1 LDWGGDYLGRARALI
16 IVEQTLGRYRIIRE
30 LGRGAMGRV
39 LLAHDPQI
47 DRQVAI
53 KTVHIFSA
61 LPEQEQKAARERFLV
76 EVRAAGKLLHPGI
89 VAIFDVGEEDGVP
102 YLAMEYVEGQTL
114 DAFCRPDTLLP
125 PETTVELIASAAEA
139 LDYAH
144 QADIVHRDI
153 KPANILRVGEETMK
167 IMDFG
172 LAKGPHVHLTQEGD
186 LLGTPSYMSP
196 EQIRG
201 EPVDGRSDLFSLAV
215 VLYEMLAGV
224 KPFKGETV
232 SSVLFR
238 IVNEHPQSAS
248 SAGLNVPEELS
259 RFLEKAL
266 SKRPDERFRSGAEF
280 AAALREAGRAAA
292 GAPRR
297 ASAENRSSIIEK
309 PVPVEKLPPPVARRP
324 RRSKTP
330 YILAVAVILVAAAF
344 GGTRYRDRLMGLIEP
359 WTPEPPAPAWLE
371 AGVRTEPPG
380 LPVLID
386 GEPLEAGVVRF
397 PSAEPRGVLT
407 TTLGCRTVEHSLAL
421 HDAGGEIV
429 LVTDPVEIEV
439 DVDPGVAGA
448 SVSLN
453 GADAG
458 ETPARLE
465 LDLCR
470 ENTVEVAADGYY
482 PASLVLPEGATPLEA
497 RTALGTIAL
506 EAIPIGRLTLPAVR
520 TPVSFFV
527 DGEAVEASSDGI
539 ELTAGEHV
547 IRAVSKRYWIDVTT
561 RVEVPA
567 DGDVTPEL
575 RIPPLAWLTVQ
586 AFPANCKVYLRRPR
600 GRWVF
605 LDTIPVRRKIAAGTY
620 DVKVEFVPTGE
631 SREQTVELSAASE
644 EPLRFSFARSRQ

>member
-1 LDWGGDYLGRARALI
+1 M
-16 IVEQTLGRYRIIRE
+16 EQTLGRYRIIKE

-47 DRQVAI
+47 DRQVAV

-61 LPEQEQKAARERFLV
+61 LPEQEQKTARERFLV

-125 PETTVELIASAAEA
+125 PETAVELVASAAEA

-201 EPVDGRSDLFSLAV
+201 ESVDGRSDLFSLAV
-215 VLYEMLAGV
+215 VLYEMLTGA

-238 IVNEHPQSAS
+238 IVNEHPPSAS
-248 SAGLNVPEELS
+248 SAGRYVPEELS

-266 SKRPDERFRSGAEF
+266 SKRPEERFQSGSDL
-280 AAALREAGRAAA
+280 AAALRKAGRAVA
-292 GAPRR
+292 GVPR
-297 ASAENRSSIIEK
+297 ATAGQNHSPVIEK
-309 PVPVEKLPPPVARRP
+309 PVPVEKLPPPVVRRR

-330 YILAVAVILVAAAF
+330 YVVAVLVILVAAAI
-344 GGTRYRDRLMGLIEP
+344 GASRYRDRLMGLIEP
-359 WTPEPPAPAWLE
+359 WLPEPPAPAWLE

-380 LPVLID
+380 LPVLMN
-386 GEPLEAGVVRF
+386 GAPLQAGVVRF

-407 TTLGCRTVEHSLAL
+407 TTLGCRTAEHPLAL
-421 HDAGGEIV
+421 EDAGGEIV
-429 LVTDPVEIEV
+429 LVTDPVEVEI
-439 DVDPGVAGA
+439 DVDPGVSGA

-470 ENTVEVAADGYY
+470 DNTVEVAADGYY
-482 PASLVLPEGATPLEA
+482 PATLVLPEGATPLEA
-497 RTALGTIAL
+497 RTVLGTIAL
-506 EAIPIGRLTLPAVR
+506 EAIPIGRLMLPATR

-527 DGEAVEASSDGI
+527 DGEAAKASPEGI

-547 IRAVSKRYWIDVTT
+547 IRAVSKKYWIDVTT

-600 GRWVF
+600 GRWVYV
-605 LDTIPVRRKIAAGTY
+605 DTIPVRMKIAAGKY
-620 DVKVEFVPTGE
+620 DLKVEFVPTGE
-631 SREQTVELSAASE
+631 SREQAIELTAASE

>member
-1 LDWGGDYLGRARALI
+1 
-16 IVEQTLGRYRIIRE
+16 VEQTLGRYRIIKE
-30 LGRGAMGRV
+30 LGRGSMGRV

-47 DRQVAI
+47 DRQVAV

-61 LPEQEQKAARERFLV
+61 LPELEQKSARERFLI

-125 PETTVELIASAAEA
+125 PETAVELVASAAEA

-144 QADIVHRDI
+144 RADIVHRDI

-172 LAKGPHVHLTQEGD
+172 LAKGPHAHLTQEGD

-201 EPVDGRSDLFSLAV
+201 ETVDARSDLFSLAV
-215 VLYEMLAGV
+215 VLYEMLTGV

-238 IVNEHPQSAS
+238 IVNEHPRPAS
-248 SAGLNVPEELS
+248 SAGRFVPAELS
-259 RFLEKAL
+259 KFLEKAL
-266 SKRPDERFRSGAEF
+266 DKRPVGRFQSGAEF

-292 GAPRR
+292 GAPRT
-297 ASAENRSSIIEK
+297 AGADPPSPAVAK
-309 PVPVEKLPPPVARRP
+309 PVPVEKLPPPVVRRR
-324 RRSKTP
+324 RRSKMP
-330 YILAVAVILVAAAF
+330 YVIAAAMILVAVAVGV
-344 GGTRYRDRLMGLIEP
+344 TRYREPLMELIGP
-359 WTPEPPAPAWLE
+359 WMPEPPAPAWLE

-380 LPVLID
+380 LPVLMD

-397 PSAEPRGVLT
+397 PSAGPRGVLSA
-407 TTLGCRTVEHSLAL
+407 TLDCRTAEHALAL
-421 HDAGGEIV
+421 EDAGGEIV
-429 LVTDPVEIEV
+429 LVTDPVEVEV
-439 DVDPGVAGA
+439 DVDPGVPGA

-458 ETPARLE
+458 EAPARVA

-470 ENTVEVAADGYY
+470 ENSIEVAADGYY
-482 PASLVLPEGATPLEA
+482 PTSLVLPEGATPLEA
-497 RTALGTIAL
+497 RTALGTITL
-506 EAIPIGRLTLPAVR
+506 EAIPIGRLMLPAPR
-520 TPVSFFV
+520 TPVRFFV
-527 DGEAVEASSDGI
+527 DGEAAESPPEGI

-547 IRAVSKRYWIDVTT
+547 VRAVSKKYWIDVTT

-567 DGDVTPEL
+567 NGDVTPEF
-575 RIPPLAWLTVQ
+575 RIPALAWLTVQ
-586 AFPANCKVYLRRPR
+586 AFPANCKVFLRRPR
-600 GRWVF
+600 GRWVY
-605 LDTIPVRRKIAAGTY
+605 LDTIPVRRKIAAGKY
-620 DVKVEFVPTGE
+620 EVRVEFVPTGE
-631 SREQTVELSAASE
+631 TRDRAVDLKAGAE
-644 EPLRFSFARSRQ
+644 EPIRFSFARPRQ